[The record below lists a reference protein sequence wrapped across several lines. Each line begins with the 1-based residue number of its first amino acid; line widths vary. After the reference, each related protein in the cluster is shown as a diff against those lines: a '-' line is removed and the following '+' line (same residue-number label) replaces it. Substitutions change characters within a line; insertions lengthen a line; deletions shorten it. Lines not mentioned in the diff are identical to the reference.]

1 MLKIIAALAAL
12 ALPTAALAQTT
23 EPAPAPIEVMIL
35 GSYHMDNPGNDIHN
49 ARIDPVTTPEKQAQL
64 QAVSR
69 ALARFNPTAIG
80 IERVAEDPAT
90 LQDQA
95 WPAFTAADLL
105 TNPDERF
112 QLGYRLA
119 HDLGLQRV
127 YAIDEQDREGQP
139 SYFPFGEVM
148 QWVEANGKQAQFAEL
163 NSRMATV
170 TTEMERRQSSG
181 TVAELLAWLN
191 TPEYVVLGQGVYAGL
206 MTFGDGADRPGPYL
220 NGRWYTRNAI
230 IFANLMKVAR
240 PGDRIVVIYGAGHGY
255 WLRQL
260 VSTTPGYKLV
270 EPGDYLATAD

>member
-1 MLKIIAALAAL
+1 MLKVIAALAAL
-12 ALPTAALAQTT
+12 VLPTAAMAQTT
-23 EPAPAPIEVMIL
+23 APEPAPIEVMIL
-35 GSYHMDNPGNDIHN
+35 GSYHMDNPGNDVHN

-64 QAVSR
+64 QVVAR

-80 IERVAEDPAT
+80 IERVADDPAT
-90 LQDQA
+90 LRDQD
-95 WPAFTAADLL
+95 WPAFTPGDLV

-112 QLGYRLA
+112 QIGYRLA

-127 YAIDEQDREGQP
+127 YAIDEQDRDGQP

-148 QWVEANGKQAQFAEL
+148 QWVETNGKQAQFAEL

-170 TTEMERRQSSG
+170 SAEMERRQSSG
-181 TVAELLAWLN
+181 TVTELLAWMN
-191 TPEYVVLGQGVYAGL
+191 TREYVAFGQGVYAEL
-206 MTFGDGADRPGPYL
+206 MAFGDGAEQPGPYL

-270 EPGDYLATAD
+270 EPNDYLLATD

>member
-12 ALPTAALAQTT
+12 VVPSAALAQTP

-35 GSYHMDNPGNDIHN
+35 GSYHMDNPGNDVHN
-49 ARIDPVTTPEKQAQL
+49 ARIAPVTTPEKQAQL
-64 QAVSR
+64 QVVSR

-80 IERVAEDPAT
+80 IERVADDPAT
-90 LQDQA
+90 FQDQA
-95 WPAFTAADLL
+95 WAAFTPADLL

-112 QLGYRLA
+112 QIGYRLA

-127 YAIDEQDREGQP
+127 YAIDEQDRDGQP

-148 QWVEANGKQAQFAEL
+148 QWVEANGKQAQFDEL

-170 TTEMERRQSSG
+170 TAEMERRQSG
-181 TVAELLAWLN
+181 TVTELLAWMN
-191 TPEYVVLGQGVYAGL
+191 TPEYVAYGQGVYAGL
-206 MTFGDGADRPGPYL
+206 MTFGDGADQPGPYL

-260 VSTTPGYKLV
+260 VSTTPGYRLV
-270 EPGDYLATAD
+270 EPNDYLLATD